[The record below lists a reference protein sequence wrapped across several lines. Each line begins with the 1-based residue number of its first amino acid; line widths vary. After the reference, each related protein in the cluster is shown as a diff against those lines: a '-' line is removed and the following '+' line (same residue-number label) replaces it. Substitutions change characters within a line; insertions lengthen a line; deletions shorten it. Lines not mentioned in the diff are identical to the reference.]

1 MFRDIIVGDHSLW
14 LISEALDAVFDTF
27 ADGPLV
33 NTAADS
39 VGLMPNLV
47 ELVPVL
53 KSRVRSGLIG
63 QSENDYLLQC
73 FNCQMLTIF
82 PVNGNFQRTF
92 KPKPLQKLM
101 ITVTVTQYDMKKL
114 FE

>member
-1 MFRDIIVGDHSLW
+1 MFINHKFFTLFLVSKILIAKIIWLLLSFQSLGVVFRDIIVGDHSLW

-33 NTAADS
+33 NSAADS

-63 QSENDYLLQC
+63 RSENDYLW
-73 FNCQMLTIF
+73 
-82 PVNGNFQRTF
+82 
-92 KPKPLQKLM
+92 
-101 ITVTVTQYDMKKL
+101 
-114 FE
+114 